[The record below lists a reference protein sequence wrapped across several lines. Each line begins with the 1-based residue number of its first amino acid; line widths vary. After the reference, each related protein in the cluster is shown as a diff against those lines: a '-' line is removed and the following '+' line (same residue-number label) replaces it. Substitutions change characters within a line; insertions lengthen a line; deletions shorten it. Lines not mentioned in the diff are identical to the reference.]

1 MTTSSLER
9 LPRLN
14 PLNPDPVKLV
24 RLPRPQNIDDEV
36 DVGDPDTAVT
46 SGTIVAGATISGTG
60 IASGTQIVSRERYKS
75 GDVSLLIVASQLARV

>member
-14 PLNPDPVKLV
+14 PLSPDPVKLV

-46 SGTIVAGATISGTG
+46 SGAIVAGATIAGTG
-60 IASGTQIVSRERYKS
+60 IASGAQILSRERYKS
-75 GDVSLLIVASQLARV
+75 GDVSLLIVASQ